1 MSENDIKIRLGT
13 QIATARHNHHWTLND
28 VARRIGRQPGRIS
41 EIEGGK
47 ANSTIHSLCEVGDA
61 VGLSLV
67 FVPNDRIADVLNIV
81 GMAKPQARPPVEV
94 TTAYDDVFIPEDR
107 IVVGDEGLGARS

>member
-1 MSENDIKIRLGT
+1 MMEDAKTRLGA
-13 QIATARHNHHWTLND
+13 QLHTARRSHHWTLND

-47 ANSTIHSLCEVGDA
+47 ANSTIHSLSEVGEA

-67 FVPNDRIADVLNIV
+67 FVPDDKVADVLKLV
-81 GMAKPQARPPVEV
+81 GTVKTQARPPLEV
-94 TTAYDDVFIPEDR
+94 TTAYDDVFIPDDR
-107 IVVGDEGLGARS
+107 IVADDESPHDRP

>member
-1 MSENDIKIRLGT
+1 MMEDVKVRLGT
-13 QIATARHNHHWTLND
+13 QLATARHCHHWTLND
-28 VARRIGRQPGRIS
+28 VARRVGRQPGRIS

-47 ANSTIHSLCEVGDA
+47 ANSTVHSLSEVGEA

-67 FVPNDRIADVLNIV
+67 FVPNERIAEVLNIV
-81 GMAKPQARPPVEV
+81 GTAKPQARSPVEV

-107 IVVGDEGLGARS
+107 IVVDDE